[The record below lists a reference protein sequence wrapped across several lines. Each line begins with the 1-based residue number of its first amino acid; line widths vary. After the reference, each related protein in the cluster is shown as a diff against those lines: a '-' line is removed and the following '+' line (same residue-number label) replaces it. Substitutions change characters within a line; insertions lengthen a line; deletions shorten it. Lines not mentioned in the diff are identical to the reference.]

1 MPHGLEDFVHT
12 KFLCSCTDWFVSG
25 LAEDS
30 KTSCFFFLDGTYIL
44 PSCSISID
52 VHLRKDNLSNL
63 LFVLYH
69 VLVERE

>member
-12 KFLCSCTDWFVSG
+12 KFLCGCTDWFVSG
-25 LAEDS
+25 LVEDS
-30 KTSCFFFLDGTYIL
+30 KTSFFLDGT
-44 PSCSISID
+44 SCSISID
-52 VHLRKDNLSNL
+52 VHSRKDNLSSL